1 MFFENQLKAAE
12 KQEPRKTFIVKEITE
27 CSICFMDFE
36 NGEEIKQLD
45 CHKMHIFH
53 PECIAQWIKAA
64 GKKKDSFC
72 PLCRKKIE
80 EKKMNDRKYRKEEE
94 EEVKKEENK
103 GFIERVAQA
112 YNKEMVRRQTLKQ
125 LDPNNHHALII
136 QRLQEDLA
144 RSQVV
149 QENNPIRNGPGQGSQ
164 QQN

>member
-1 MFFENQLKAAE
+1 
-12 KQEPRKTFIVKEITE
+12 
-27 CSICFMDFE
+27 
-36 NGEEIKQLD
+36 
-45 CHKMHIFH
+45 
-53 PECIAQWIKAA
+53 
-64 GKKKDSFC
+64 
-72 PLCRKKIE
+72 
-80 EKKMNDRKYRKEEE
+80 MNDRKYRKVEE